1 MVQKSNFKKE
11 DTVLV
16 IAGKET
22 GKTGKVLRVLPER
35 DRILIE
41 RINMI
46 KRHQKPAGAQSPG
59 GIIEKEASLHI
70 SNVMLVCPACNK
82 PTRVG
87 RRQLESGVRVR
98 VCHKCN
104 EAIDKA

>member
-1 MVQKSNFKKE
+1 MAKANLKKD

-16 IAGKET
+16 VAGRER
-22 GKTGKVLRVLPER
+22 GKTGKVVRVLGER
-35 DRILIE
+35 DRVLVE

-46 KRHQKPAGAQSPG
+46 KRHQKSTSAQEPG
-59 GIIEKEASLHI
+59 GILEKEAPLHV
-70 SNVMLVCPACNK
+70 SNVLLVCPACNK

-87 RRQLESGVRVR
+87 RKQLTSGARVR
-98 VCHKCN
+98 VCRKCG